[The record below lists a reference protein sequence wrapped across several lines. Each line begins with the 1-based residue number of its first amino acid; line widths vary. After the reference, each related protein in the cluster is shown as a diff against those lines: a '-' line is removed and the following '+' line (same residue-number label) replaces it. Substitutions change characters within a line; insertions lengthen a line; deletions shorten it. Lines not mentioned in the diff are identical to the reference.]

1 MKLILN
7 TQNVLFGMLILY
19 FLYDIYNKYLQ
30 NNTKNRK
37 NNKQNN
43 NLNTKNILD
52 NLLELFFS
60 NKINNINKND
70 NYNTSKK
77 IKNKNNEL
85 LINDI
90 IDEKDIKKKN
100 KKNKKNKK
108 KNKKNVKN
116 NYMIDDDLDDTSIS
130 NNDDDS
136 MSNISDNNSI
146 DDNISDIDEN
156 SVNDDNISDTDEN
169 IINDTINDT
178 NNDETNNI
186 SVNNNDKN
194 ILEPT
199 MLHNENINIITND
212 LDGKILENSYIYFDI
227 NIGNELLGKVII
239 KLYDHIV
246 PTTCNNFRK
255 LAISSPIKDDN
266 QPAYTGC
273 IFHKVVK
280 DFMIQSGDFENNDG
294 TGGVSIYGEYFDDEI
309 TELTHNK
316 PGLLTMAN
324 SGKDTNSSQFIILT
338 KPSSHLDGK
347 HTIFG
352 EVIYGM
358 DIIYT
363 IENVP
368 VDNEYTPLEQ
378 VYIAKS
384 GLLLPT
390 F

>member
-1 MKLILN
+1 MKLNLN
-7 TQNVLFGMLILY
+7 TQNVLLGVLLLY
-19 FLYDIYNKYLQ
+19 FIYDIYKKYIQ
-30 NNTKNRK
+30 NNSES
-37 NNKQNN
+37 
-43 NLNTKNILD
+43 NLNTKNILE
-52 NLLELFFS
+52 NLIELFFS
-60 NKINNINKND
+60 NKRNIKD
-70 NYNTSKK
+70 N
-77 IKNKNNEL
+77 
-85 LINDI
+85 
-90 IDEKDIKKKN
+90 KN
-100 KKNKKNKK
+100 KKNKNNKLLIDNDNNIDNDNDKIINKKKDK
-108 KNKKNVKN
+108 KNKKDKKDKKKGKKKN
-116 NYMIDDDLDDTSIS
+116 LNNKYLINNEDTNILIQDDVSDTNESDDMSDTNES
-130 NNDDDS
+130 DD
-136 MSNISDNNSI
+136 
-146 DDNISDIDEN
+146 ISDINE
-156 SVNDDNISDTDEN
+156 SDNISDTNEDINEDINEDLDINDNNIDIVEQKEN
-169 IINDTINDT
+169 ILNPI
-178 NNDETNNI
+178 
-186 SVNNNDKN
+186 
-194 ILEPT
+194 
-199 MLHNENINIITND
+199 MLHNENINIITKE
-212 LDGKILENSYIYFDI
+212 LDKKILENSYIYFDI
-227 NIGNELLGKVII
+227 NVGNEFLGKIII

-255 LAISSPIKDDN
+255 LAISSPINDDN

-294 TGGVSIYGEYFDDEI
+294 SGGVSIYGEYFDDEI

-324 SGKDTNSSQFIILT
+324 SGKNTNNSQFIILT
-338 KPSSHLDGK
+338 KPASHLDGK

-358 DIIYT
+358 DTINT

>member
-90 IDEKDIKKKN
+90 IDEKDVK

-108 KNKKNVKN
+108 KNKKKVKN
-116 NYMIDDDLDDTSIS
+116 NYMIDDDLDDTSVS

-136 MSNISDNNSI
+136 MSNISDNNSMDDNISNKDDDSDNNSI
-146 DDNISDIDEN
+146 DDNISEIDEN
-156 SVNDDNISDTDEN
+156 NVN
-169 IINDTINDT
+169 
-178 NNDETNNI
+178 ETNNI
-186 SVNNNDKN
+186 NVNNNDKN

-227 NIGNELLGKVII
+227 NVGNELLGKVII

-358 DIIYT
+358 NIIYT

>member
-90 IDEKDIKKKN
+90 IDEKDVK

-108 KNKKNVKN
+108 KNKKKVKN
-116 NYMIDDDLDDTSIS
+116 NYMIDDDLDDTSVS

-136 MSNISDNNSI
+136 MSNISDNNSMDDNISNKDDDSDNNSI
-146 DDNISDIDEN
+146 DDNISEIDEN
-156 SVNDDNISDTDEN
+156 NVN
-169 IINDTINDT
+169 
-178 NNDETNNI
+178 ETNNI
-186 SVNNNDKN
+186 NVNNNDKN

-227 NIGNELLGKVII
+227 NVGNELLGKVII

-316 PGLLTMAN
+316 PGLLTMVN

-358 DIIYT
+358 NIIYT